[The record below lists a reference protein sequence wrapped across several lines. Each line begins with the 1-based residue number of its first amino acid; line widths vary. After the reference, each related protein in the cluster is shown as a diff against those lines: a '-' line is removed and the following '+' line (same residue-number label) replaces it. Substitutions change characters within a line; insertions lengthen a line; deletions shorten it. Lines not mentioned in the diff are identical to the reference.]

1 MEEKLEA
8 LKATEGV
15 DPYKVKK
22 MEEQW
27 AETAQ
32 MLPNTKLRI
41 ESALE
46 DLKMLMSANEENEE
60 LKASEDWK
68 AAEQTLAEASA
79 FVETI

>member
-1 MEEKLEA
+1 MKA
-8 LKATEGV
+8 LEGV
-15 DPYKVKK
+15 DPYAVKK

-41 ESALE
+41 ESAIE
-46 DLKMLMSANEENEE
+46 DLKMMMSANEENEE
-60 LKASEDWK
+60 LKAGEDWK
-68 AAEQTLAEASA
+68 AAEMTLAEATA

>member
-1 MEEKLEA
+1 M
-8 LKATEGV
+8 KAQEGV
-15 DPYKVKK
+15 DPYNVKK

-41 ESALE
+41 ESAIE

-68 AAEQTLAEASA
+68 AAEMTLAEASA